1 MGTVAITVPIG
12 KETKNVYI
20 EKRYIQK
27 IEKVFETLS
36 LPLHLV
42 DALGM
47 CLVPA
52 NGEAAVLP
60 ANALAPGLNHRIADQ
75 FIRVLDMHPALY
87 LIVPAD
93 APGAEDVLRVA
104 DAMLMSLFKSSL
116 SIASHTDVYRRVLK
130 QELTGTDLVSR
141 ASEHQIPQEMVRCVM
156 LFQMDQ
162 NEKASAYSLLGE
174 LIPLSDTDVLVEMSR
189 HLVALIKDMDG
200 IDGVEDLYQFAE
212 AVQETLMEEA
222 VQTVAVGIGEEKH
235 TLGQLGE
242 SYAEARRAMEV
253 GRIFDP
259 DHSIHVFRRL
269 MLERFL
275 MNVSREE
282 SLYYHNLLFNR
293 KTAKLFNDEMLQ
305 TIEMFFR
312 KDLNLSDTARQLF
325 IHRNTLVYRL
335 DKVQRQTGLDLRH
348 FDDAVTF
355 KILYELKKCGQEKPK
370 LIY

>member
-1 MGTVAITVPIG
+1 M
-12 KETKNVYI
+12 YI

-36 LPLHLV
+36 LPVRLL
-42 DALGM
+42 DAQGQ
-47 CLVPA
+47 CLVRQE
-52 NGEAAVLP
+52 GEAVLLLP
-60 ANALAPGLNHRIADQ
+60 ATLAHGLNHRLGEWMVRA
-75 FIRVLDMHPALY
+75 LDIHPALF
-87 LIVPAD
+87 LAAPAA
-93 APGAEDVLRVA
+93 APGVEDVLRLA
-104 DAMLMSLFKSSL
+104 DAMVMNLLKSSL

-130 QELTGTDLVSR
+130 QELSGTDLAAR
-141 ASEHQIPQEMVRCVM
+141 AGEHQIPQEMERCVM
-156 LFQMDQ
+156 LFQIEQTDR
-162 NEKASAYSLLGE
+162 ASAYNVLGE
-174 LIPLSDTDVLVEMSR
+174 LIPLSDTDVLVEMNR
-189 HLVALIKDMDG
+189 HLVALIKDMEG
-200 IDGVEDLYQFAE
+200 IDGADDLRQFAE
-212 AVQETLMEEA
+212 ALQETLSEEA
-222 VQTVAVGIGEEKH
+222 VQTQCMIVGIGEEKH
-235 TLGQLGE
+235 TLAQLGE

-253 GRIFDP
+253 GHIFHP
-259 DHSIHVFRRL
+259 EQSIHVFHKL

-293 KTAKLFNDEMLQ
+293 KTAKLFNEEMLQ

-355 KILYELKKCGQEKPK
+355 KILCELKKCGQEKPK
-370 LIY
+370 QID